1 MNELDVV
8 DQKRLLEASHA
19 SPAALQASPA
29 APEVFG
35 RGQYDVCD
43 LAALPERTRTGWR
56 VVRLVEQ
63 VRLETARRDV
73 VAPSEIVARQLNEG
87 PVRPFAH
94 HSVDLTAA
102 GIAAGVA
109 RVMPPPERGT
119 VSLYEQVPVKVTVA
133 LIFLEEGSVLA
144 ATSAELNIAHAA
156 RVQAENSAFEA
167 REEAKA
173 SLKAKEE
180 AEKRLE
186 GTLGRIAQMESE
198 VTAWR
203 DRGRRMEQDLSALRR
218 DKEKLV
224 EAVGKIRAAEVLGA

>member
-19 SPAALQASPA
+19 SPASLQASPA
-29 APEVFG
+29 APEVFV

-43 LAALPERTRTGWR
+43 LAALPELTRTGWR
-56 VVRLVEQ
+56 VVRLIEQ

-87 PVRPFAH
+87 PVRPSAH
-94 HSVDLTAA
+94 RDN
-102 GIAAGVA
+102 
-109 RVMPPPERGT
+109 MPSPERGT

-144 ATSAELNIAHAA
+144 AASADLQRAHAA
-156 RVQAENSAFEA
+156 RVHAENSAFEA

-173 SLKAKEE
+173 SLTAKEE
-180 AEKRLE
+180 AARKLE
-186 GTLGRIAQMESE
+186 GTLGRVAQMESE